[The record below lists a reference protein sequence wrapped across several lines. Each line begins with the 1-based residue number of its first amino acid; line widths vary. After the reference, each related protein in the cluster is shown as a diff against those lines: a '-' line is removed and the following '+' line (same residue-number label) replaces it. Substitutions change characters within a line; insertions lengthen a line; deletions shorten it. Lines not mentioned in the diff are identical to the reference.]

1 MKKILFMSIILVIA
15 SGCSRFDIDEVLLPR
30 EDISITVK
38 GKEIMSYDPLT
49 CQMSHDRESNIYRI
63 YDDMISDWF
72 TVRCDAMPASVGQEV
87 TADVSWTT
95 PSDTKSE
102 KGLRFTVEKTDI
114 HGRIWMWNKSKSIGI
129 VIKNL

>member
-1 MKKILFMSIILVIA
+1 MKKILILSILLAIA

-30 EDISITVK
+30 EDISIIVK
-38 GKEIMSYDPLT
+38 GKEVMSYDPLT
-49 CQMSHDRESNIYRI
+49 SQMSHDRESNIYRI

-72 TVRCDAMPASVGQEV
+72 IVKCNVMPTNVGQDI

-95 PSDTKSE
+95 HSDTKSE
-102 KGLRFTVEKTDI
+102 KGLKFTVEKTDI